1 MARTPRNI
9 TFVYVPREDRILAA
23 INAGHREAWSCWL
36 TRRLSLAV
44 LDKTAGYL
52 AGSSNLAQ
60 RAPADFRSDAI
71 AFERDAAIART
82 QSAMSV
88 TPADVLQST
97 ANWAELAE
105 RLTIAQHAEG
115 YQLELHGLS
124 GDSAAGLV
132 KRPELQRVLQMLQ
145 IEVAKAGW
153 LPVAAAKPPAG
164 STPAASDPKPLR
176 N

>member
-1 MARTPRNI
+1 VRALRNI

-36 TRRLSLAV
+36 TRRLTLAV
-44 LDKTAGYL
+44 LDKTADYL
-52 AGSSNLAQ
+52 ASSSNLAQ
-60 RAPADFRSDAI
+60 RAPADFRGEAI

-88 TPADVLQST
+88 TPADVLEST
-97 ANWAELAE
+97 ASWAELAE

-145 IEVAKAGW
+145 VEAAKAGW
-153 LPVAAAKPPAG
+153 LPVASAKPQAG
-164 STPAASDPKPLR
+164 STPAAGDKPLR

>member
-1 MARTPRNI
+1 LRALRSI

-36 TRRLSLAV
+36 SRRLTLAV
-44 LDKTAGYL
+44 LEKTAEYL
-52 AGSSNLAQ
+52 ASSSNLAQ
-60 RAPADFRSDAI
+60 RAPADFRGEAI

-88 TPADVLQST
+88 TPADVLQAT
-97 ANWAELAE
+97 ASWAELAE
-105 RLTIAQHAEG
+105 RLAIVHHAEG

-124 GDSAAGLV
+124 GDSAAGVV
-132 KRPELQRVLQMLQ
+132 KRPELQRMLQMLQ
-145 IEVAKAGW
+145 LEVAKAGW
-153 LPVAAAKPPAG
+153 LPVPGAKPQAG
-164 STPAASDPKPLR
+164 SAPPPGDPKPLR

>member
-1 MARTPRNI
+1 VRALRNI

-36 TRRLSLAV
+36 TRRLTLAV
-44 LDKTAGYL
+44 LDKTADYL
-52 AGSSNLAQ
+52 ASSSNLAQ
-60 RAPADFRSDAI
+60 RAPADFRGEAI

-88 TPADVLQST
+88 TPADVLEST
-97 ANWAELAE
+97 ASWAELAE
-105 RLTIAQHAEG
+105 RLTIAQHAGG
-115 YQLELHGLS
+115 YQLELHGIS
-124 GDSAAGLV
+124 GDSAVGLV
-132 KRPELQRVLQMLQ
+132 KRPELQRLLQMLQ
-145 IEVAKAGW
+145 IEAAKAGW

-164 STPAASDPKPLR
+164 STPAAGDPKPLR

>member
-1 MARTPRNI
+1 LRALRNI

-36 TRRLSLAV
+36 TRRLTLAV
-44 LDKTAGYL
+44 LEKTADYL
-52 AGSSNLAQ
+52 ASSSNLAQ

-82 QSAMSV
+82 QNAMSV
-88 TPADVLQST
+88 TPADVLQAT
-97 ANWAELAE
+97 ASWAELAE

-124 GDSAAGLV
+124 GDSAAGVV
-132 KRPELQRVLQMLQ
+132 KRPELQRMLQMLQ
-145 IEVAKAGW
+145 MEAAKAGW
-153 LPVAAAKPPAG
+153 LPVAAAKPQAG
-164 STPAASDPKPLR
+164 SAPPPGDPKPLR